1 MGRRRCLSLLTTLVA
16 SSTAFSVVDD
26 DGEGAWPAAGE
37 TLPPVAAKHKAA
49 YDAALH
55 RRQLIIGGNTAPRWQ
70 HTHQILLTSSEN
82 IAYTRFK
89 CGGSLLAANIVL
101 TAAHCFNGL
110 GVTDYR
116 GNPVDYW
123 IHAHRW
129 HLPSGSDED
138 PACSA
143 TIKVAR
149 VIRHELYDPDTD
161 ENDVAIL
168 HLEERA
174 PCVVDDTGR
183 TDMVELDD
191 CYQKSCW
198 KGQTMIAKGWGNT
211 AISGR
216 YEPEYLQEV
225 ELEVQPCTPVTALVL
240 RPQGFVLRRAG
251 ALQYWH
257 RPARGG
263 SSASVAAAEAAGA
276 PSPAPALTPTTPAA
290 EEAKMSAEEAEAALR
305 VRDPLLASL
314 SAYHEELLAQQA
326 ALQRKAATLV
336 KKRAPRPG
344 WFEDKTPA
352 FTRELIRLNKLH
364 SWNDPLSLIAEP
376 AKHAWTPASVA

>member
-1 MGRRRCLSLLTTLVA
+1 MADRRRCFSLLATLVA
-16 SSTAFSVVDD
+16 ASTAFSVVDD
-26 DGEGAWPAAGE
+26 DGDGAWPAAGE

-55 RRQLIIGGNTAPRWQ
+55 RRQLIIGGNTAPQWQ

-216 YEPEYLQEV
+216 YEPEYL
-225 ELEVQPCTPVTALVL
+225 
-240 RPQGFVLRRAG
+240 
-251 ALQYWH
+251 
-257 RPARGG
+257 
-263 SSASVAAAEAAGA
+263 
-276 PSPAPALTPTTPAA
+276 
-290 EEAKMSAEEAEAALR
+290 
-305 VRDPLLASL
+305 
-314 SAYHEELLAQQA
+314 
-326 ALQRKAATLV
+326 
-336 KKRAPRPG
+336 
-344 WFEDKTPA
+344 
-352 FTRELIRLNKLH
+352 
-364 SWNDPLSLIAEP
+364 
-376 AKHAWTPASVA
+376 

>member
-1 MGRRRCLSLLTTLVA
+1 MIARRRRLSLLVTLVA

-55 RRQLIIGGNTAPRWQ
+55 RRQLIIGGNTAPQWQ

-129 HLPSGSDED
+129 HLPSGSEED

-225 ELEVQPCTPVTALVL
+225 ELEVQTAKYCKGAYSSYRSPSGEGITYTGGMMCTHYDHSAGERPVDTCQGDSGGPLILYRDAWSTEPPLQVGIVSWGFACASKKYPGVFTRVGYYKDWIERAAAIAPPSPPPPPTPPPRPPST
-240 RPQGFVLRRAG
+240 RPQSPWPHTCRRRTRRTG
-251 ALQYWH
+251 R
-257 RPARGG
+257 RP
-263 SSASVAAAEAAGA
+263 S
-276 PSPAPALTPTTPAA
+276 
-290 EEAKMSAEEAEAALR
+290 
-305 VRDPLLASL
+305 
-314 SAYHEELLAQQA
+314 
-326 ALQRKAATLV
+326 
-336 KKRAPRPG
+336 
-344 WFEDKTPA
+344 
-352 FTRELIRLNKLH
+352 
-364 SWNDPLSLIAEP
+364 
-376 AKHAWTPASVA
+376 